1 MKILKKKD
9 DGKKPMAKA
18 SKPVVKT
25 LAPKAKATAKPKPLS
40 NEGKYGLGAVART
53 VKGQGEMK
61 RNMAPPKTGTAA
73 VIKVKVKPN
82 REQKARA
89 AGMVAAQRSRREGAN
104 MSSMDKAMERA
115 TQRSVNYLGQEFS
128 DKANRYNGLSNSQ
141 LSDKKRK

>member
-1 MKILKKKD
+1 MAIFKKKD
-9 DGKKPMAKA
+9 DGKKPMAA
-18 SKPVVKT
+18 AKPAVKT
-25 LAPKAKATAKPKPLS
+25 PAPKAKPFS
-40 NEGKYGLGAVART
+40 NNGKYGLGSVAKT

-61 RNMAPPKTGTAA
+61 KMMAPPKTGTAA
-73 VIKVKVKPN
+73 VIKVKVKPT

>member
-1 MKILKKKD
+1 MMKMLKKKD
-9 DGKKPMAKA
+9 DGKKPKATA
-18 SKPVVKT
+18 SKP
-25 LAPKAKATAKPKPLS
+25 APKTAAKPKAAAKPLS